1 MVTFPFSARS
11 IKNFPVIYY
20 NNIEEPWRQTHWH
33 LGFPC
38 DLVPLPSFTLEF
50 VYIKPSA
57 VFQWPTV
64 RALPGTG
71 SHRGFYPV
79 ELWGS
84 DTKLQIEGA
93 TVDLVASLL
102 TARLTFL
109 FLQLPVSQTIIVDS
123 EEKYSQAEAWKEG
136 LSSCQGELSYPQGPR
151 ISGQYSEQGGGGWMS
166 QLRDDTAPSAPTLLS
181 SAQSLDLTEVETQ
194 PLGQLMGWSEANW
207 CSHMEFGVN
216 KRCFKI
222 IFLCIFQTA
231 IKKQ

>member
-38 DLVPLPSFTLEF
+38 DVVPLPSFTLEL

-57 VFQWPTV
+57 VYQWPTV

-84 DTKLQIEGA
+84 DTELQIEGA

-102 TARLTFL
+102 TVRLTFL
-109 FLQLPVSQTIIVDS
+109 FLQLPVSQTVIMDS

-136 LSSCQGELSYPQGPR
+136 LSSCQGELSYLQGPR
-151 ISGQYSEQGGGGWMS
+151 ISRQYSEHRRLDVPAQGWHC
-166 QLRDDTAPSAPTLLS
+166 TLS
-181 SAQSLDLTEVETQ
+181 PHLTVFCPKPWPYWGRNPAAGTIDGVE
-194 PLGQLMGWSEANW
+194 WSELVFTRGIW
-207 CSHMEFGVN
+207 SE
-216 KRCFKI
+216 
-222 IFLCIFQTA
+222 
-231 IKKQ
+231 